1 LESAEAVNASVVAIA
16 GVGSIRVL
24 TLDVWALAQ
33 QAGRDFSPLSRLER
47 LDTLDVRA
55 HCDPVAITAVCGPR
69 LRDLSVTQTDYG
81 WHTRPFQ
88 FLTHCPRLAA
98 LRLFRLTGAA
108 AAHVVALL
116 PKLAPDLRDL
126 ELHFASDTQGVDL
139 TDLVA
144 LTQLTCLALGGRGRG
159 TIPVLRHVTDARLGA
174 WQTNDASATDLGG
187 WTSLT
192 RLAPPAPFD
201 VPELEALRAL
211 PLTEL
216 DLTAHGSTDTLIAAL
231 LEPHRHSFPR
241 TLRRVIV
248 SRWTT
253 TASTALR
260 IDDSRAT
267 CPRSDSSLPVFEW
280 MFA

>member
-1 LESAEAVNASVVAIA
+1 M
-16 GVGSIRVL
+16 
-24 TLDVWALAQ
+24 
-33 QAGRDFSPLSRLER
+33 
-47 LDTLDVRA
+47 
-55 HCDPVAITAVCGPR
+55 
-69 LRDLSVTQTDYG
+69 
-81 WHTRPFQ
+81 
-88 FLTHCPRLAA
+88 
-98 LRLFRLTGAA
+98 
-108 AAHVVALL
+108 
-116 PKLAPDLRDL
+116 
-126 ELHFASDTQGVDL
+126 
-139 TDLVA
+139 
-144 LTQLTCLALGGRGRG
+144 
-159 TIPVLRHVTDARLGA
+159 LRHVTDARLGA

-267 CPRSDSSLPVFEW
+267 CPRSGPSGDATLPIFEW
-280 MFA
+280 MLA